1 MDRKLEGE
9 GAAQLVWMQWRRENS
24 HHCPFRELNPVRP
37 AHNLVIILTE
47 LIIKF
52 NSERT
57 DKFICNGMLFEEFY
71 LDNFQ
76 FPTTNTGMAAVRTF
90 EMEAVLSLFNDSPDF
105 L

>member
-1 MDRKLEGE
+1 
-9 GAAQLVWMQWRRENS
+9 
-24 HHCPFRELNPVRP
+24 
-37 AHNLVIILTE
+37 
-47 LIIKF
+47 
-52 NSERT
+52 
-57 DKFICNGMLFEEFY
+57 MLFEEFY